1 VKRRLIWII
10 PVLAVLLAAALY
22 WYFGRDSRDGAPVLT
37 FCGGAR
43 EVGGSC
49 HLVETAAARFIVDC
63 GDRGSAGAGVL
74 PPEPETLSFVLL
86 THAHTDHCGLLPELF
101 GNGFDGRV
109 YCSAPTVE
117 LVRVMLKMTRN
128 IGRRSVSSTDFER
141 ALDRLTPVRFDE
153 VVNEGE
159 ISFRF
164 TRAGHLLGAACIE
177 VWAPAGDRSVKIVFS
192 GDLGSRNLI
201 LVSPPAPVNEAEY
214 VVMESTYGG
223 TVREYG
229 EGDLHREFAGDV
241 TRTLEGGGDVLIPSF
256 ALGRTQEVAAVIDR
270 YIKAGVIPPETEVYI
285 DSPTANKIT
294 DVYRRFRVELSAWT
308 REFYAGEILRF
319 PGLREV
325 PSRTSLKVHDRIH
338 PPSVFVSTSGD
349 LCYANSPRHLMRM
362 FGDSQNL
369 LCIVGWQAPGSTG
382 ARLTSGESPVLVR
395 YREGGESRRE
405 WISPLIKVE
414 RYHCFSGHA
423 DQPELLSWLR
433 KMRGV
438 RQVFLVHGEPDEMEA
453 LAERIRDEIGLNVKT
468 PGRGEH
474 FVLRAARTRLEETEV
489 ADRL

>member
-1 VKRRLIWII
+1 MTI
-10 PVLAVLLAAALY
+10 LAVLLAAALY
-22 WYFGRDSRDGAPVLT
+22 WYFGRDSGDGAPVLT

-49 HLVETAAARFIVDC
+49 HLVETDGARFIVDC
-63 GDRGSAGAGVL
+63 GDRGDAGAGVL
-74 PPEPETLSFVLL
+74 PPEPETLSFMLL

-109 YCSAPTVE
+109 YCTVPTAE
-117 LVRVMLKMTRN
+117 LVRVMLRMTRN
-128 IGRRSVSSTDFER
+128 IGRRSVSPADFER
-141 ALDRLTPVRFDE
+141 ALDRLTPVYFDE
-153 VVNEGE
+153 VVSEGE

-177 VWAPAGDRSVKIVFS
+177 VWAPAGDDSIKIVFS

-201 LVSPPAPVNEAEY
+201 LVPPPSPVDEAEY

-229 EGDLHREFAGDV
+229 EGGLHRRFAGDV
-241 TRTLEGGGDVLIPSF
+241 ARTLEGGGDVLIPSF

-270 YIKAGVIPPETEVYI
+270 YIKEGIIPSGTEVYI

-294 DVYRRFRVELSAWT
+294 GVYRRSRGELSTWA
-308 REFYAGEILRF
+308 REFYAGEVLRF

-325 PSRTSLKVHDRIH
+325 PVRTSLKVHDRRH

-349 LCYANSPRHLMRM
+349 LCYANSPRHLMKM
-362 FGDSQNL
+362 FGDSRNL
-369 LCIVGWQAPGSTG
+369 LCIVGWQAPGSVG
-382 ARLTSGESPVLVR
+382 ARLAAGENPVPVR
-395 YREGGESRRE
+395 YREGGENREE
-405 WISPLIKVE
+405 WISTLITVE

-423 DQPELLSWLR
+423 DQTELLSWLR
-433 KMRGV
+433 RIQGV
-438 RQVFLVHGEPDEMEA
+438 RRVFLVHGERDEMEA
-453 LAERIRDEIGLNVKT
+453 LAGRIREELELEVET
-468 PGRGEH
+468 PGRGER
-474 FVLRAARTRLEETEV
+474 FVLRPARTPVEGTEV
-489 ADRL
+489 ANRL